1 MTNISTHVLDISRG
15 LPVVGLNV
23 ILHTYTETNWVMI
36 ARGLTNKD
44 GRITNFKASSTKFNT
59 GRYQICFDTEEYF
72 RAIESRAFYP
82 SVEIK
87 FIVENSEEKYH
98 IPLLISPFGYSTY
111 RGS

>member
-1 MTNISTHVLDISRG
+1 MPNISTHVLDISRG

-23 ILHTYTETNWVMI
+23 ILHTYSETNWVMI

-44 GRITNFKASSTKFNT
+44 GRIANFKPTSTKFNT

-72 RAIESRAFYP
+72 RAIESRVFYP
-82 SVEIK
+82 SVEIQ

-98 IPLLISPFGYSTY
+98 IPLLLSPFGYSTY
-111 RGS
+111 RGT

>member
-44 GRITNFKASSTKFNT
+44 GRISSFKPSSAKFKA